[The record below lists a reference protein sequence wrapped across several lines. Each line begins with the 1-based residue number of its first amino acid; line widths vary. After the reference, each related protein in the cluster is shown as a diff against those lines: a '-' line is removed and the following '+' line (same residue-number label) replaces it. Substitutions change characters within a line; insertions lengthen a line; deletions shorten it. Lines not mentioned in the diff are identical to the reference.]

1 MNKNA
6 YEIRLDVLGIAHS
19 DMMHVYYEAIN
30 LEPCPAEKQKL
41 INKLPTTDEIINR
54 ANLLYQFI
62 NN

>member
-19 DMMHVYYEAIN
+19 DLMHAYYEAIN
-30 LEPCPAEKQKL
+30 LETDPAEKQKL
-41 INKLPTTDEIINR
+41 LNKLPTTDEIINR

>member
-6 YEIRLDVLGIAHS
+6 YEIRLDILSIAHS
-19 DMMHVYYEAIN
+19 DMMITYHNKIEF
-30 LEPCPAEKQKL
+30 ETDPAERIKL
-41 INKLPTTDEIINR
+41 LNELPSTEEIIER